1 MAVRKNSQD
10 NYQKRRLLST
20 YFSVVVS
27 ISLVL
32 FLVGLLGL
40 LLLNS
45 KKVADHFKE
54 QIAFTIYINDT
65 AKPIEVKQLQ
75 KSLALR
81 QETKTNRFVSKEE
94 AAEIH
99 AKEIG
104 EDFMEFLG
112 YNPLLSSID
121 VYFNAAYV
129 SPAFLSQLQKDFEK
143 KAFISEVLYD
153 QPLVEILDKNI
164 KKITEWILILSALFI
179 LVAILLINSSIRLSI
194 YSKRMIIK
202 TMQLVGATKS
212 FIRRPFIWKHLQ
224 LGIYGSMI
232 ALVALAGVLY
242 DLNERFPE
250 LNLIANPI
258 EPAAIF
264 SSILAMGILITG
276 LSTFFATQR
285 FLNLTTEAVQ

>member
-1 MAVRKNSQD
+1 VRKNSQEV
-10 NYQKRRLLST
+10 YQKRRLLST
-20 YFSVVVS
+20 YFSVVIS

-54 QIAFTIYINDT
+54 QIAFTIYIDDS
-65 AKPIEVKQLQ
+65 AKPIEIKQLQ
-75 KSLALR
+75 KSIALR
-81 QETKTNRFVSKEE
+81 QETKTARFVSKEE
-94 AAEIH
+94 AADIH
-99 AKEIG
+99 AQEIG

-121 VYFNAAYV
+121 VYFNANFV
-129 SPAFLSQLQKDFEK
+129 TPAFLKDLQKDFEQK
-143 KAFISEVLYD
+143 TYISEVLYD
-153 QPLVEILDKNI
+153 QPLIEILDKNI
-164 KKITEWILILSALFI
+164 KKITQWILILSFVFI

-212 FIRRPFIWKHLQ
+212 FIRLPFILKHLQ
-224 LGIYGSMI
+224 LGLLGSI
-232 ALVALAGVLY
+232 ISLAGLSTVLY
-242 DLNERFPE
+242 EFNERFPE
-250 LNLIANPI
+250 LNLTENPL
-258 EPAAIF
+258 EPSLIF
-264 SSILAMGILITG
+264 SVVLGMGILITG

>member
-1 MAVRKNSQD
+1 MRKNSQEV
-10 NYQKRRLLST
+10 YQKRRLLST
-20 YFSVVVS
+20 YFSVVIS

-54 QIAFTIYINDT
+54 QIAFTIYIDDS
-65 AKPIEVKQLQ
+65 AKPIEIKQLQ
-75 KSLALR
+75 KSIALR
-81 QETKTNRFVSKEE
+81 QETKTARFVSKEE
-94 AAEIH
+94 AADIH
-99 AKEIG
+99 AQEIG

-121 VYFNAAYV
+121 VYFNANFV
-129 SPAFLSQLQKDFEK
+129 TPAFLKDLQKDFEQK
-143 KAFISEVLYD
+143 TYISEVLYD
-153 QPLVEILDKNI
+153 QPLIEILDKNI
-164 KKITEWILILSALFI
+164 KKITQWILILSFVFI

-212 FIRRPFIWKHLQ
+212 FIRLPFILKHLQ
-224 LGIYGSMI
+224 LGLLGSI
-232 ALVALAGVLY
+232 ISLAGLSTVLY
-242 DLNERFPE
+242 EFNERFPE
-250 LNLIANPI
+250 LNLTENPL
-258 EPAAIF
+258 EPSLIF
-264 SSILAMGILITG
+264 SVVLGMGILITG

>member
-1 MAVRKNSQD
+1 MRKNSQD
-10 NYQKRRLLST
+10 KYQKRRLLST

-65 AKPIEVKQLQ
+65 AKPIEIKQLQ

-81 QETKTNRFVSKEE
+81 QETKTTRFVSKEE
-94 AAEIH
+94 AAETH

-121 VYFNAAYV
+121 VYFNASYV
-129 SPAFLSQLQKDFEK
+129 SPAFLSELQKTFEDK
-143 KAFISEVLYD
+143 VYISEVLYD
-153 QPLVEILDKNI
+153 EPLVEILDENI
-164 KKITEWILILSALFI
+164 KRITQWILILSAVFI

-212 FIRRPFIWKHLQ
+212 FIRKPFIWKHLQ
-224 LGIYGSMI
+224 LGILGSLI
-232 ALVALAGVLY
+232 ALGALSVVLY
-242 DLNERFPE
+242 QLNQRFPE
-250 LNLIANPI
+250 LNLISNPL
-258 EPAAIF
+258 EPALIF

>member
-1 MAVRKNSQD
+1 MRKNSQD
-10 NYQKRRLLST
+10 KYQKRRLLST

-65 AKPIEVKQLQ
+65 AKPIEIKQLQ

-81 QETKTNRFVSKEE
+81 QETKTTRFVSKEE
-94 AAEIH
+94 AAETH

-121 VYFNAAYV
+121 VYFNASYV
-129 SPAFLSQLQKDFEK
+129 SPAFLSELQKTFEDK
-143 KAFISEVLYD
+143 VYISEVLYD
-153 QPLVEILDKNI
+153 EPLVEILDENI
-164 KKITEWILILSALFI
+164 KRITQWILILSAVFI

-212 FIRRPFIWKHLQ
+212 FIRKPFIWKHLQ
-224 LGIYGSMI
+224 LGILGSLI
-232 ALVALAGVLY
+232 ALGALSGVLY
-242 DLNERFPE
+242 QLNQRFPE
-250 LNLIANPI
+250 LNLISNPL
-258 EPAAIF
+258 EPTLIF

>member
-1 MAVRKNSQD
+1 MAVRNNSQD

-129 SPAFLSQLQKDFEK
+129 SPAFLSQLQKDFEN
-143 KAFISEVLYD
+143 KAHISEVLYD
-153 QPLVEILDKNI
+153 QPLVEILDENI
-164 KKITEWILILSALFI
+164 KKITEWILILSGVFI

-232 ALVALAGVLY
+232 ALAALAGVLY
-242 DLNERFPE
+242 ELNERFPE

-258 EPAAIF
+258 EPAVIF

>member
-1 MAVRKNSQD
+1 M
-10 NYQKRRLLST
+10 
-20 YFSVVVS
+20 VS

-65 AKPIEVKQLQ
+65 AKPIEIKQLQ
-75 KSLALR
+75 KSLALG
-81 QETKTNRFVSKEE
+81 QETKTTRFVSKEE
-94 AAEIH
+94 AAETH

-121 VYFNAAYV
+121 VYFNASYV
-129 SPAFLSQLQKDFEK
+129 SPSFLSELQKRFEDK
-143 KAFISEVLYD
+143 VYISEVLYD
-153 QPLVEILDKNI
+153 EPLVEILDENI
-164 KKITEWILILSALFI
+164 KRITQWILILSAVFI

-212 FIRRPFIWKHLQ
+212 FIRKPFIWKHLQ
-224 LGIYGSMI
+224 LGILGSLI
-232 ALVALAGVLY
+232 ALGALSGVLY
-242 DLNERFPE
+242 ELNQRFPE
-250 LNLIANPI
+250 LNLISNPL
-258 EPAAIF
+258 EPALIF

>member
-1 MAVRKNSQD
+1 VRKNSQD
-10 NYQKRRLLST
+10 KYQKRRLLST

-65 AKPIEVKQLQ
+65 AKPIEIKQLQ

-81 QETKTNRFVSKEE
+81 QETKTTRFVSKEE
-94 AAEIH
+94 AAETH

-121 VYFNAAYV
+121 VYFNASYV
-129 SPAFLSQLQKDFEK
+129 SPAFLSELQKTFEDK
-143 KAFISEVLYD
+143 VYISEVLYD
-153 QPLVEILDKNI
+153 EPLVEILDENI
-164 KKITEWILILSALFI
+164 KRITQWILILSAVFI

-212 FIRRPFIWKHLQ
+212 FIRKPFIWKHLQ
-224 LGIYGSMI
+224 LGILGSLI
-232 ALVALAGVLY
+232 ALGTLSGVLY
-242 DLNERFPE
+242 QLNQRFPE
-250 LNLIANPI
+250 LNLISNPL
-258 EPAAIF
+258 EPALIF

>member
-1 MAVRKNSQD
+1 VRKNSQEV
-10 NYQKRRLLST
+10 YQKRRLLST

-54 QIAFTIYINDT
+54 QIAFTIYIDDS
-65 AKPIEVKQLQ
+65 AKPIEIKQLQ
-75 KSLALR
+75 KSIALR
-81 QETKTNRFVSKEE
+81 QETKTARFVSKEE

-99 AKEIG
+99 AQEIG

-121 VYFNAAYV
+121 VYFNANFV
-129 SPAFLSQLQKDFEK
+129 TPAFLKDLQKDFEQK
-143 KAFISEVLYD
+143 TYISEVLYD
-153 QPLVEILDKNI
+153 QPLIEILDKNI
-164 KKITEWILILSALFI
+164 KKITQWILILSFVFI

-212 FIRRPFIWKHLQ
+212 FIRLPFILKHLQ
-224 LGIYGSMI
+224 LGLLGSI
-232 ALVALAGVLY
+232 ISLAGLSTVLY
-242 DLNERFPE
+242 EFNERFPE
-250 LNLIANPI
+250 LNLTENPL
-258 EPAAIF
+258 EPSLIF
-264 SSILAMGILITG
+264 SVVLGMGILITG

>member
-1 MAVRKNSQD
+1 MRKNSQEV
-10 NYQKRRLLST
+10 YQKRRLLST

-54 QIAFTIYINDT
+54 QIAFTIYIDDS
-65 AKPIEVKQLQ
+65 AKPIEIKQLQ
-75 KSLALR
+75 KSIALR
-81 QETKTNRFVSKEE
+81 QETKTARFVSKEE

-99 AKEIG
+99 AQEIG

-121 VYFNAAYV
+121 VYFNANFV
-129 SPAFLSQLQKDFEK
+129 TPAFLKDLQKDFEQK
-143 KAFISEVLYD
+143 TYISEVLYD
-153 QPLVEILDKNI
+153 QPLIEILDKNI
-164 KKITEWILILSALFI
+164 KKITQWILILSFVFI

-212 FIRRPFIWKHLQ
+212 FIRLPFILKHLQ
-224 LGIYGSMI
+224 LGLLGSI
-232 ALVALAGVLY
+232 ISLAGLSTVLY
-242 DLNERFPE
+242 EFNERFPE
-250 LNLIANPI
+250 LNLTENPL
-258 EPAAIF
+258 EPSLIF
-264 SSILAMGILITG
+264 SVVLGMGILITG

>member
-1 MAVRKNSQD
+1 MAVRNNSQD

>member
-1 MAVRKNSQD
+1 MRKNSQD
-10 NYQKRRLLST
+10 KYQKRRLLST

-65 AKPIEVKQLQ
+65 AKPIEIKQLQ
-75 KSLALR
+75 KSLALG
-81 QETKTNRFVSKEE
+81 QETKTTRFVSKEE
-94 AAEIH
+94 AAETH

-121 VYFNAAYV
+121 VYFNASYV
-129 SPAFLSQLQKDFEK
+129 SPAFLSELQKTFEDK
-143 KAFISEVLYD
+143 VYISEVLYD
-153 QPLVEILDKNI
+153 EPLVEILNENI
-164 KKITEWILILSALFI
+164 KRITQWILILSAVFI

-212 FIRRPFIWKHLQ
+212 FIRKPFIWKHLQ
-224 LGIYGSMI
+224 LGILGSLI
-232 ALVALAGVLY
+232 ALGALSGVLY
-242 DLNERFPE
+242 ELNQRFPE
-250 LNLIANPI
+250 LNLISNPL
-258 EPAAIF
+258 EPALIF

>member
-1 MAVRKNSQD
+1 MRKNSQD
-10 NYQKRRLLST
+10 NYQKRRLIST
-20 YFSVVVS
+20 YFSVVIS

-54 QIAFTIYINDT
+54 QIALTIYINDS

-75 KSLALR
+75 KSLTLR
-81 QETKTNRFVSKEE
+81 SETKNTRFVSKEE
-94 AAEIH
+94 AAETH
-99 AKEIG
+99 SKEIG

-121 VYFNAAYV
+121 VYFNASYV
-129 SPAFLSQLQKDFEK
+129 SPAFLSNLQKDLETK
-143 KAFISEVLYD
+143 NYINEVIYD
-153 QPLVEILDKNI
+153 EPLVEILDENI
-164 KKITEWILILSALFI
+164 KKITQWVLILSGVFI

-212 FIRRPFIWKHLQ
+212 FIRGPFIWKHLQ
-224 LGIYGSMI
+224 LGILGSLI
-232 ALVALAGVLY
+232 ALGALSGVLY
-242 DLNERFPE
+242 ELNQRFPE
-250 LNLIANPI
+250 LNIIANPI
-258 EPAAIF
+258 EPALIF
-264 SSILAMGILITG
+264 SGILGMGILITG

>member
-1 MAVRKNSQD
+1 VRKNSQD
-10 NYQKRRLLST
+10 KYQKRRLLST

-65 AKPIEVKQLQ
+65 AKPIEIKQLQ
-75 KSLALR
+75 KSLALG
-81 QETKTNRFVSKEE
+81 QETKTTRFVSKEE
-94 AAEIH
+94 AAETH

-121 VYFNAAYV
+121 VYFNASYV
-129 SPAFLSQLQKDFEK
+129 SPAFLSELQKKFEDK
-143 KAFISEVLYD
+143 VYISEVLYD
-153 QPLVEILDKNI
+153 EPLVEILDENI
-164 KKITEWILILSALFI
+164 KRITQWILILSAVFI

-212 FIRRPFIWKHLQ
+212 FIRKPFIWKHLQ
-224 LGIYGSMI
+224 LGILGSLI
-232 ALVALAGVLY
+232 ALGALSGVLY
-242 DLNERFPE
+242 ELNQRFPE
-250 LNLIANPI
+250 LNLISNPL
-258 EPAAIF
+258 EPALIF

>member
-1 MAVRKNSQD
+1 MRKNSQD
-10 NYQKRRLLST
+10 KYQKRRLLST

-65 AKPIEVKQLQ
+65 AKPIEIKQLQ

-81 QETKTNRFVSKEE
+81 QETKTTRFVSKEE
-94 AAEIH
+94 AAETH

-121 VYFNAAYV
+121 VYFNASYV
-129 SPAFLSQLQKDFEK
+129 SPAFLNELQKTFEDK
-143 KAFISEVLYD
+143 FPDDVSAGTE
-153 QPLVEILDKNI
+153 PLVEIFSGYNVI
-164 KKITEWILILSALFI
+164 
-179 LVAILLINSSIRLSI
+179 
-194 YSKRMIIK
+194 
-202 TMQLVGATKS
+202 
-212 FIRRPFIWKHLQ
+212 
-224 LGIYGSMI
+224 
-232 ALVALAGVLY
+232 VLY
-242 DLNERFPE
+242 AVVSP
-250 LNLIANPI
+250 P
-258 EPAAIF
+258 
-264 SSILAMGILITG
+264 
-276 LSTFFATQR
+276 
-285 FLNLTTEAVQ
+285 FLFLWLFC

>member
-1 MAVRKNSQD
+1 VRKNSQD
-10 NYQKRRLLST
+10 KYQKRRLLST

-65 AKPIEVKQLQ
+65 AKPIEIKQLQ
-75 KSLALR
+75 KSLALG
-81 QETKTNRFVSKEE
+81 QETKTTRFVSKEE
-94 AAEIH
+94 AAETH

-121 VYFNAAYV
+121 VYFNASYV
-129 SPAFLSQLQKDFEK
+129 SPAFLSELQKTFEDK
-143 KAFISEVLYD
+143 VYISEVLYD
-153 QPLVEILDKNI
+153 EPLVEILDENI
-164 KKITEWILILSALFI
+164 KRITQWILILSAVFI

-212 FIRRPFIWKHLQ
+212 FIRKPFIWKHLQ
-224 LGIYGSMI
+224 LGILGSLI
-232 ALVALAGVLY
+232 ALGALSGVLY
-242 DLNERFPE
+242 QLNQRFPE
-250 LNLIANPI
+250 LNLISNPL
-258 EPAAIF
+258 EPALIF

>member
-1 MAVRKNSQD
+1 MRKNSQD
-10 NYQKRRLLST
+10 NYQKRRLLSA

-65 AKPIEVKQLQ
+65 AKPIEIKQLQ

-81 QETKTNRFVSKEE
+81 QETKTSRFVSKEE

-121 VYFNAAYV
+121 VYFNAAFV
-129 SPAFLSQLQKDFEK
+129 SPAFLSQLQQDFEN
-143 KAFISEVLYD
+143 KAYISEVLYD
-153 QPLVEILDKNI
+153 QPLVEILDENI
-164 KKITEWILILSALFI
+164 KKITEWILILSGVFI

-194 YSKRMIIK
+194 YSKRMTPSCHMSPWGHI
-202 TMQLVGATKS
+202 MLSGPRWRVGLHQSRGCDERPWACWEIYVGLEHFK
-212 FIRRPFIWKHLQ
+212 RR
-224 LGIYGSMI
+224 
-232 ALVALAGVLY
+232 LADQPLY
-242 DLNERFPE
+242 LLTLP
-250 LNLIANPI
+250 P
-258 EPAAIF
+258 PAVF
-264 SSILAMGILITG
+264 
-276 LSTFFATQR
+276 
-285 FLNLTTEAVQ
+285 

>member
-1 MAVRKNSQD
+1 
-10 NYQKRRLLST
+10 
-20 YFSVVVS
+20 VS

-65 AKPIEVKQLQ
+65 AKPIEIKQLQ

-81 QETKTNRFVSKEE
+81 QETKTSRFVSKEE

-121 VYFNAAYV
+121 VYFNAAFV
-129 SPAFLSQLQKDFEK
+129 SPAFLSQLQQDFEN
-143 KAFISEVLYD
+143 KAYISEVLYD
-153 QPLVEILDKNI
+153 QPLVEILDENI
-164 KKITEWILILSALFI
+164 KKITEWILILSGVFI

-224 LGIYGSMI
+224 LGIYGSII
-232 ALVALAGVLY
+232 ALAALAGVLY
-242 DLNERFPE
+242 ELNERFPE

-258 EPAAIF
+258 ESAVIL

-285 FLNLTTEAVQ
+285 FLNLTTDAVQ

>member
-1 MAVRKNSQD
+1 MRKNSQD
-10 NYQKRRLLST
+10 KYQKRRLLST

-54 QIAFTIYINDT
+54 QIAFTIYINNT
-65 AKPIEVKQLQ
+65 AKPIEIKQLQ
-75 KSLALR
+75 KSLALG
-81 QETKTNRFVSKEE
+81 QETKTTRFVSKEE
-94 AAEIH
+94 AAETH

-121 VYFNAAYV
+121 VYFNASYV
-129 SPAFLSQLQKDFEK
+129 SPAFLSELQKKIEDK
-143 KAFISEVLYD
+143 VYISEVLYD
-153 QPLVEILDKNI
+153 EPLVEILDENI
-164 KKITEWILILSALFI
+164 KRITQWILILSAVFI

-212 FIRRPFIWKHLQ
+212 FIRKPFIWKHLQ
-224 LGIYGSMI
+224 LGILGSLI
-232 ALVALAGVLY
+232 ALGALSGVLY
-242 DLNERFPE
+242 ELNQRFPE
-250 LNLIANPI
+250 LNLISNPL
-258 EPAAIF
+258 EPALIF

>member
-1 MAVRKNSQD
+1 VRKNSQD
-10 NYQKRRLLST
+10 KYQKRRLLST

-65 AKPIEVKQLQ
+65 AKPIEIKQLQ

-81 QETKTNRFVSKEE
+81 QETKTTRFVSKEE
-94 AAEIH
+94 AAETH

-121 VYFNAAYV
+121 VYFNASYV
-129 SPAFLSQLQKDFEK
+129 SPAFLSELQKTFEDK
-143 KAFISEVLYD
+143 VYISEVLYD
-153 QPLVEILDKNI
+153 EPLVEILDENI
-164 KKITEWILILSALFI
+164 KRITQWILLLSAVFI

-212 FIRRPFIWKHLQ
+212 FIRKPFIWKHLQ
-224 LGIYGSMI
+224 LGILGSLI
-232 ALVALAGVLY
+232 ALGALSGVLY
-242 DLNERFPE
+242 QLNQRFPE
-250 LNLIANPI
+250 LNLISNPL
-258 EPAAIF
+258 EPALIF

>member
-1 MAVRKNSQD
+1 MRKNSQEV
-10 NYQKRRLLST
+10 YQKRRLLST
-20 YFSVVVS
+20 YFSVVIS

-54 QIAFTIYINDT
+54 QIAFTIYIDDS
-65 AKPIEVKQLQ
+65 AKPIEIKQLQ

-81 QETKTNRFVSKEE
+81 QETKTARFVSKEE
-94 AAEIH
+94 AADIH
-99 AKEIG
+99 AQEIG

-121 VYFNAAYV
+121 VYFNANFV
-129 SPAFLSQLQKDFEK
+129 TPAFLKDLQKDFEQK
-143 KAFISEVLYD
+143 TYISEVLYD
-153 QPLVEILDKNI
+153 QPLIEILDKNI
-164 KKITEWILILSALFI
+164 KKITQWILILSFVFI

-212 FIRRPFIWKHLQ
+212 FIRLPFILKHLQ
-224 LGIYGSMI
+224 LGLLGSI
-232 ALVALAGVLY
+232 ISLAGLSTVLY
-242 DLNERFPE
+242 EFNERFPE
-250 LNLIANPI
+250 LNLTENPL
-258 EPAAIF
+258 EPSLIF
-264 SSILAMGILITG
+264 SVVLGMGILITG

>member
-1 MAVRKNSQD
+1 MRKNSQD
-10 NYQKRRLLST
+10 KYQKRRLLST

-65 AKPIEVKQLQ
+65 AKPIEIKQLQ
-75 KSLALR
+75 KSLALG
-81 QETKTNRFVSKEE
+81 QETKTTRFVSKED
-94 AAEIH
+94 AAETH

-121 VYFNAAYV
+121 VYFNASYV
-129 SPAFLSQLQKDFEK
+129 SPAFLSELQKTFEDK
-143 KAFISEVLYD
+143 VYISEVLYD
-153 QPLVEILDKNI
+153 EPLVEILDENI
-164 KKITEWILILSALFI
+164 KRITQWILLLSAVFI

-212 FIRRPFIWKHLQ
+212 FIRKPFIWKHLQ
-224 LGIYGSMI
+224 LGILGSLI
-232 ALVALAGVLY
+232 ALGALSGVLY
-242 DLNERFPE
+242 QLNQRFPE
-250 LNLIANPI
+250 LNLISNPL
-258 EPAAIF
+258 EPALIF

>member
-1 MAVRKNSQD
+1 MRKNSQD
-10 NYQKRRLLST
+10 KYQKRRLLST

-65 AKPIEVKQLQ
+65 AKPIEIKQLQ

-81 QETKTNRFVSKEE
+81 QETKTTRFVSKEE
-94 AAEIH
+94 AAETH

-121 VYFNAAYV
+121 VYFNASYV
-129 SPAFLSQLQKDFEK
+129 SPAFLSELQKTFEDK
-143 KAFISEVLYD
+143 VYISEVLYD
-153 QPLVEILDKNI
+153 EPLVEILDENI
-164 KKITEWILILSALFI
+164 KRITQWILILSAVFI

-212 FIRRPFIWKHLQ
+212 FIRKPFIWKHLQ
-224 LGIYGSMI
+224 LGILGSLI
-232 ALVALAGVLY
+232 ALGALSGVLY
-242 DLNERFPE
+242 ELNQRFPE
-250 LNLIANPI
+250 LNLISNPL
-258 EPAAIF
+258 EPALIF

>member
-1 MAVRKNSQD
+1 MNGKD

-20 YFSVVVS
+20 YFSVVIS

-32 FLVGLLGL
+32 FLVGILGL

-54 QIAFTIYINDT
+54 QIAFTIYINDS

-81 QETKTNRFVSKEE
+81 KETKSAQFISKEE
-94 AAEIH
+94 AAESH
-99 AKEIG
+99 ANAIG

-121 VYFNAAYV
+121 VYFISDYV
-129 SPAFLSQLQKDFEK
+129 SPAFLAQLKQDFEQQPY
-143 KAFISEVLYD
+143 INEVFYD
-153 QPLVEILDKNI
+153 RPLLEILDENI
-164 KKITEWILILSALFI
+164 KKITQGIMALSALFI
-179 LVAILLINSSIRLSI
+179 VIAILLINSSIRLSV

-224 LGIYGSMI
+224 LGVLG
-232 ALVALAGVLY
+232 ALLACGGLGY
-242 DLNERFPE
+242 LLLELNKLFPE
-250 LNLIANPI
+250 LNLLGSPEEAGLIFAAVIALGI
-258 EPAAIF
+258 IITAA
-264 SSILAMGILITG
+264 
-276 LSTFFATQR
+276 STFFATQR
-285 FLNLTTEAVQ
+285 FLNLTTDAVN

>member
-1 MAVRKNSQD
+1 VRKNSQD
-10 NYQKRRLLST
+10 KYQKRRLLST

-65 AKPIEVKQLQ
+65 AKPIEIKQLQ
-75 KSLALR
+75 KSLALG
-81 QETKTNRFVSKEE
+81 QETKTTRFVSKEE
-94 AAEIH
+94 AAETH

-121 VYFNAAYV
+121 VYFNASYV
-129 SPAFLSQLQKDFEK
+129 SPAFLSELQKKIEDK
-143 KAFISEVLYD
+143 VYISEVLYD
-153 QPLVEILDKNI
+153 EPLVEILDENI
-164 KKITEWILILSALFI
+164 KRITQWILILSAVFI

-212 FIRRPFIWKHLQ
+212 FIRKPFIWKHLQ
-224 LGIYGSMI
+224 LGILGSLI
-232 ALVALAGVLY
+232 ALGALSGVLY
-242 DLNERFPE
+242 ELNQRFPE
-250 LNLIANPI
+250 LNLISNPL
-258 EPAAIF
+258 EPALIF

>member
-1 MAVRKNSQD
+1 MRKNSQD
-10 NYQKRRLLST
+10 KYQKRRLLST

-65 AKPIEVKQLQ
+65 AKPIEIKQLQ
-75 KSLALR
+75 KSLALG
-81 QETKTNRFVSKEE
+81 QETKTTRFVSKEE
-94 AAEIH
+94 AAETH

-121 VYFNAAYV
+121 VYFNASYV
-129 SPAFLSQLQKDFEK
+129 SPAFLSELQKTFEDK
-143 KAFISEVLYD
+143 VYISEVLYD
-153 QPLVEILDKNI
+153 EPLVEILNENI
-164 KKITEWILILSALFI
+164 KRITQWILILSAVFI

-212 FIRRPFIWKHLQ
+212 FIRKPFIWKHLQ
-224 LGIYGSMI
+224 LGILGSLI
-232 ALVALAGVLY
+232 ALVALSGVLY
-242 DLNERFPE
+242 ELNQRFPE
-250 LNLIANPI
+250 LNLISNPL
-258 EPAAIF
+258 EPALIF

>member
-1 MAVRKNSQD
+1 
-10 NYQKRRLLST
+10 
-20 YFSVVVS
+20 VS

-65 AKPIEVKQLQ
+65 AKPIEIKQLQ

-81 QETKTNRFVSKEE
+81 QETKTSRFVSKDE

-121 VYFNAAYV
+121 VYFNAAFV
-129 SPAFLSQLQKDFEK
+129 SPAFLSQLQQDFEN
-143 KAFISEVLYD
+143 KAYISEVLYD
-153 QPLVEILDKNI
+153 QPLVEILDENI
-164 KKITEWILILSALFI
+164 KKITEWILILSGVFI

-224 LGIYGSMI
+224 LGIYGSII
-232 ALVALAGVLY
+232 ALAALAGVLY
-242 DLNERFPE
+242 ELNERFPE

-258 EPAAIF
+258 EPAVIF

-285 FLNLTTEAVQ
+285 FLNLTTDAVQ

>member
-1 MAVRKNSQD
+1 VRKNSQD
-10 NYQKRRLLST
+10 IYQKRRLLST
-20 YFSVVVS
+20 YFSVVLS

-45 KKVADHFKE
+45 RKVGDHFKE

-65 AKPIEVKQLQ
+65 AKPIEIKQLQ
-75 KSLALR
+75 KSLALM
-81 QETKTNRFVSKEE
+81 QETKTTRFVSKDE

-99 AKEIG
+99 AKDIG

-121 VYFNAAYV
+121 VYFNASYV
-129 SPAFLSQLQKDFEK
+129 SPAFLSELQKGFENRTY
-143 KAFISEVLYD
+143 INEVIYD
-153 QPLVEILDKNI
+153 EPLVEILDENI
-164 KKITEWILILSALFI
+164 KKITEWILILSAVFI

-202 TMQLVGATKS
+202 TMQLVGATKG
-212 FIRRPFIWKHLQ
+212 FIRKPFIWKHLQ
-224 LGIYGSMI
+224 LGILGSLI
-232 ALVALAGVLY
+232 ALGVLSAVLY
-242 DLNERFPE
+242 ELNERFPE
-250 LNLIANPI
+250 LNLMSNPI
-258 EPAAIF
+258 EPAIVF
-264 SSILAMGILITG
+264 SGILIMGILITG

>member
-1 MAVRKNSQD
+1 MRKNSQD
-10 NYQKRRLLST
+10 KYQKRRLLST

-65 AKPIEVKQLQ
+65 AKPIEIKQLQ

-81 QETKTNRFVSKEE
+81 QETKTTRFVSKEE
-94 AAEIH
+94 AAETH

-121 VYFNAAYV
+121 VYFNASYV
-129 SPAFLSQLQKDFEK
+129 SPAFLSELQKTFEDK
-143 KAFISEVLYD
+143 VYISEVLYD
-153 QPLVEILDKNI
+153 EPLVEILDENI
-164 KKITEWILILSALFI
+164 KRITQWILILSAVFI

-212 FIRRPFIWKHLQ
+212 FIRKPFIWKHLQ
-224 LGIYGSMI
+224 LGILGSLI
-232 ALVALAGVLY
+232 ALGTLSGVLY
-242 DLNERFPE
+242 QLNQRFPE
-250 LNLIANPI
+250 LNLISNPL
-258 EPAAIF
+258 EPALIF